1 MTTLYSHQSSN
12 VRKTWFLMTGFLL
25 VIIFLGFVLS
35 VLYGN
40 PNLLYGAVGV
50 SLLLNIG
57 AYWFSDKVV
66 ISMAGA
72 TRIESKEQYPDL
84 WNTMENLCITAGL
97 PMPKLYIIDD
107 PAPNAFA
114 TGRNKDHAV
123 VAVTTGILPL
133 LTKSELEGVLAHE
146 LAHIGNRD
154 MLVQTV
160 IVVFAGIISFVADF
174 ALRASMF
181 GGSDEKKNPVFMV
194 VGILALM
201 LAPLA
206 AMIIK
211 LAVSREREFL
221 ADATGALITRYPEG
235 LASALEKISNF
246 HQPMRVQS
254 HAIAHLYISDPS
266 GVNDL
271 SEAREYEKVTWFTKL
286 FMTHPPVAERVA
298 RLLNKE
304 MEKEIQNEMPVSEL
318 AANTES
324 K

>member
-1 MTTLYSHQSSN
+1 MASFYTKQSSN
-12 VRKTWFLMTGFLL
+12 IRKTWFLMTGFLL
-25 VIIFLGFVLS
+25 GIILLGFILS
-35 VLYGN
+35 YLYGN
-40 PNLLYGAVGV
+40 PNILYAAFVV
-50 SLLLNIG
+50 SILLNVF
-57 AYWFSDKVV
+57 AYWFSDRVV
-66 ISMAGA
+66 LSMAHA
-72 TRIESKEQYPDL
+72 TRIESHDQYPDL

-97 PMPKLYIIDD
+97 PMPALYIVDD

-123 VAVTTGILPL
+123 VAVTTGLLPL

-160 IVVFAGIISFVADF
+160 IVVFAGLISFVADF

-181 GGSDEKKNPVFMV
+181 GGGSDEKKNPLVMIL
-194 VGILALM
+194 GIIAIL

-206 AMIIK
+206 AMVIK

-246 HQPMRVQS
+246 HQPMRVQ
-254 HAIAHLYISDPS
+254 HNAIAHLFISDPS
-266 GVNDL
+266 GSNDE
-271 SEAREYEKVTWFTKL
+271 SEIREHENVSWIAKL
-286 FMTHPPVAERVA
+286 FMTHPPVKERIA
-298 RLLNKE
+298 RL
-304 MEKEIQNEMPVSEL
+304 I
-318 AANTES
+318 AR
-324 K
+324 